1 MILRENPDKVAI
13 VDSDSLVYAIGF
25 ASEDKDEKI
34 ALARMAERLEE
45 LLFLELGVEK
55 YEGYLTGQGNFRND
69 IAVTAPYKGNRSG
82 AKPKH
87 YSLLREY
94 LVEAW
99 GFTVVDGSEA
109 DDRVVQRHYELGNEG
124 ILVGIDKD
132 GVQSP
137 GLHYNWQKQELF
149 EVSKAEGLKNFYKQI
164 LTGDRIDNIVGIKG
178 VGPKK
183 ADKIL
188 EGCHTALEMY
198 NACVNA
204 YWGKMADDEL
214 YEEAVKRVEENA
226 KLLWMCRKEGEVW
239 YKGIEDIYYAV

>member
-13 VDSDSLVYAIGF
+13 VDADSLIYAIGF
-25 ASEDKDEKI
+25 SAEDKDEKI

-45 LLFLELGVEK
+45 MLFLELGVEK

-99 GFTVVDGSEA
+99 GFSVVDGSEA
-109 DDRVVQRHYELGNEG
+109 DDLVVQRHYELGNEA

-132 GVQSP
+132 ALQSP
-137 GLHYNWQKQELF
+137 GLHYNWQKQDLF
-149 EVSKAEGLKNFYKQI
+149 EVSKAEGLKNFYRQI
-164 LTGDRIDNIVGIKG
+164 LTGDRIDNIIGIKG

-188 EGCHTALEMY
+188 EGCATFEDYYKAVLE
-198 NACVNA
+198 A
-204 YWGKMADDEL
+204 YSKVDGAS
-214 YEEAVKRVEENA
+214 AQQRVEENA

>member
-13 VDSDSLVYAIGF
+13 LDADSLIYAVGF
-25 ASEDKDEKI
+25 ASEDAEEKI
-34 ALARMAERLEE
+34 ALVRMAERLEE
-45 LLFLELGVEK
+45 MLFLELGVEK

-99 GFTVVDGSEA
+99 GFVVVDGSEA
-109 DDRVVQRHYELGNEG
+109 DDRVVQRHYELGSDS

-132 GVQSP
+132 ALQSP
-137 GLHYNWQKQELF
+137 GWHYNWQKQELF
-149 EVSKAEGLKNFYKQI
+149 EVSKAEGLKNFYRQI

-188 EGCHTALEMY
+188 EGCVYLGDYY
-198 NACVNA
+198 NAVVEA
-204 YWGKMADDEL
+204 YSKVDE
-214 YEEAVKRVEENA
+214 ASAQQRVEENA

-239 YKGIEDIYYAV
+239 YKGIEDLYYAV